1 MKILPFLLSSAL
13 SLALMAGAASTA
25 STASMTVTKTQNGGA
40 IVYLSGDILNGDKDQ
55 FAKLT
60 LPASHIV
67 VALNSHGGRVYEG
80 IAIGEAIFTCSR
92 SPGRKK
98 CRRTQVG
105 KSRTRS

>member
-98 CRRTQVG
+98 M
-105 KSRTRS
+105 